1 MGDAGCASS
10 SASRVPRPA
19 SPGVSAL
26 LQAMRASAKY
36 IWIIIV
42 ILFVGGFLLAETS
55 GLLGRAPV
63 TSTTAVATVNGEDIL
78 ATTWY
83 QATQNLEQEE
93 TQRSNQSISLD
104 ERQRLMDQAFD
115 QLVTD
120 ALLRQEYK
128 RRGITV
134 TDDEI
139 LQAAR
144 FSPPPA
150 LMQAPDLQTD
160 GRFDPQK
167 YQRFLASPIAK
178 EQGIL
183 LQLESYYRTEIPK
196 EKLFDQIASDV
207 YVTDAQ
213 LWRRFKDS
221 NDSAR
226 ATFVMFDPERIS
238 DSAVRVSDD
247 EVRSYYDTHKKQFD
261 RPGTA
266 KVSILII
273 PRTVS
278 AADSAAV
285 RNHALAVRARILA
298 GEKFE
303 DVAKT
308 ESADSASAVNGGAL
322 GKGPKGRF
330 VAPFDQAAAALKP
343 GEISQPVLTPFGYH
357 LIRLDERK
365 GDTLTLHHILF
376 RIQQSDSAATRTDRR
391 ADSLSRIAA
400 STDQPA
406 KFDEAARELHIP
418 ILRATAIEGNP
429 LTINGQFIPSVG
441 PWAFEGARPGETSD
455 LFDADDGYY
464 LARLDSL
471 TPGGTQSLDQAKR
484 DIRDYLLR
492 QKKVDALLPQARN
505 FARVAAAG
513 TLESASRLMNMQ
525 VQSTKFFT
533 RVTGTPEFAQTPEA
547 VGAAFSLPLNTVS
560 EPIRAMNGVVVE
572 RVDARVPADSAAFEK
587 QKLILSNQA
596 LQQLRRQRVAEY
608 LTNLKA
614 VAKIDD
620 RRKQIEASSRRTTQ

>member
-1 MGDAGCASS
+1 M
-10 SASRVPRPA
+10 
-19 SPGVSAL
+19 

-42 ILFVGGFLLAETS
+42 VLFVGGFLLAQTS

-83 QATQNLEQEE
+83 QTTQNLEQEA

-104 ERQRLMDQAFD
+104 ERQRLMDQAYD

-139 LQAAR
+139 VQAAR
-144 FSPPPA
+144 YSPPPQ

-167 YQRFLASPIAK
+167 YQRFLQSPLAK
-178 EQGIL
+178 QQGL
-183 LQLESYYRTEIPK
+183 LYQLEAYYRTEIPK
-196 EKLFDQIASDV
+196 EKLFDQVASDV
-207 YVTDAQ
+207 YITDGQ
-213 LWRRFKDS
+213 LWRRYKDN

-226 ATFVMFDPERIS
+226 VTFVAFEPERIS

-247 EVRSYYDTHKKQFD
+247 EIRSYYDTHKKLFE

-266 KVSILII
+266 KVSILVI
-273 PRTVS
+273 PRTVTS
-278 AADSAAV
+278 ADSAAV
-285 RNHALAVRARILA
+285 RNHALAVRARILG

-308 ESADSASAVNGGAL
+308 ESADSGSAVNGGAL

-330 VAPFDQAAAALKP
+330 VPAFETAAAALKP
-343 GEISQPVLTPFGYH
+343 GEISQPVLTQFGYH
-357 LIRLDERK
+357 LIRLDEKK
-365 GDTLTLHHILF
+365 GDTLTIHHILF
-376 RIQQSDSAATRTDRR
+376 RIQQSDSAAARTDRR
-391 ADSLSRIAA
+391 ADSLSRIAG

-418 ILRATAIEGNP
+418 ILRAPVIEGNP

-455 LFDADDGYY
+455 LFDAEDGYY

-471 TPGGTQSLDQAKR
+471 TPGGTLSLEDAKR
-484 DIRDYLLR
+484 DIRTYLMR
-492 QKKVDALLPQARN
+492 QKKIDALMPQATN
-505 FARVAAAG
+505 FAKVAAAG
-513 TLESASRLMNMQ
+513 TLEGAGKLMNMQ
-525 VQSTKFFT
+525 PVSTKFFT
-533 RVTGTPEFAQTPEA
+533 RVTGTPELAQAPEA

-560 EPIRAMNGVVVE
+560 APIRGMNEVIIE
-572 RVDARVPADSAAFEK
+572 RVDARIPADSAAFLK
-587 QKLILSNQA
+587 QKATVRAQA
-596 LQQLRRQRVAEY
+596 LNQLRRQRVADF
-608 LTNLKA
+608 LANLKA
-614 VAKIDD
+614 VADIKD
-620 RRKQIEASSRRTTQ
+620 RRKQIEASTRRTTQ

>member
-1 MGDAGCASS
+1 M
-10 SASRVPRPA
+10 
-19 SPGVSAL
+19 

-42 ILFVGGFLLAETS
+42 VLFVGGFLLAQTS

-83 QATQNLEQEE
+83 QTTQNLEQEA

-104 ERQRLMDQAFD
+104 ERQRLMDQAYD

-139 LQAAR
+139 VQAAR
-144 FSPPPA
+144 YSPPPQ

-167 YQRFLASPIAK
+167 YQRFLQSPLAK
-178 EQGIL
+178 QQGL
-183 LQLESYYRTEIPK
+183 LYQLEAYYRTEIPK
-196 EKLFDQIASDV
+196 EKLFDQVASDV
-207 YVTDAQ
+207 YITDGQ
-213 LWRRFKDS
+213 LWRRYKDN

-226 ATFVMFDPERIS
+226 VTFVAFEPERIS

-247 EVRSYYDTHKKQFD
+247 EIRSYYDTHKKLFE

-266 KVSILII
+266 KVSILVI
-273 PRTVS
+273 PRTVTS
-278 AADSAAV
+278 ADSAAV
-285 RNHALAVRARILA
+285 RNHALAVRARILG

-308 ESADSASAVNGGAL
+308 ESADSGSAVNGGAL

-330 VAPFDQAAAALKP
+330 VPAFETAAAALKP
-343 GEISQPVLTPFGYH
+343 GEISQPVLTQFGYH
-357 LIRLDERK
+357 LIRLDEKK
-365 GDTLTLHHILF
+365 GDTLTIHHILF

-391 ADSLSRIAA
+391 ADSLSRIAG

-418 ILRATAIEGNP
+418 ILRAPVIEGNP

-455 LFDADDGYY
+455 LFDAEDGYY

-471 TPGGTQSLDQAKR
+471 TPGGTLSLEDAKR
-484 DIRDYLLR
+484 DIRTYLMR
-492 QKKVDALLPQARN
+492 QKKIDALMPQATN
-505 FARVAAAG
+505 FAKVAAAG
-513 TLESASRLMNMQ
+513 TLEGAGKLMNMQ
-525 VQSTKFFT
+525 PVSTKFFT
-533 RVTGTPEFAQTPEA
+533 RVTGTPELAQAPEA

-560 EPIRAMNGVVVE
+560 APIRGMNEVIIE
-572 RVDARVPADSAAFEK
+572 RVDARIPADSAAFLK
-587 QKLILSNQA
+587 QKATVRAQA
-596 LQQLRRQRVAEY
+596 LNQLRRQRVADF
-608 LTNLKA
+608 LANLKA
-614 VAKIDD
+614 VADIKD
-620 RRKQIEASSRRTTQ
+620 RRKQIEASTRRTTQ

>member
-1 MGDAGCASS
+1 M
-10 SASRVPRPA
+10 
-19 SPGVSAL
+19 

-42 ILFVGGFLLAETS
+42 VLFVGGFLLAQTS

-83 QATQNLEQEE
+83 QTTQNLEQEA

-139 LQAAR
+139 VQAAR
-144 FSPPPA
+144 FNPPPQ

-160 GRFDPQK
+160 GQFDPQK
-167 YQRFLASPIAK
+167 YQRFLQSPLAK
-178 EQGIL
+178 QQGL
-183 LQLESYYRTEIPK
+183 LYQLESYYRTEIPK

-207 YVTDAQ
+207 YITEGQ
-213 LWRRFKDS
+213 LWRRYKDN

-226 ATFVMFDPERIS
+226 VTFVAFEPERIS

-247 EVRSYYDTHKKQFD
+247 EVRSYYDTHKKLFD

-273 PRTVS
+273 PRTVTS
-278 AADSAAV
+278 ADSAAV
-285 RNHALAVRARILA
+285 RNHALAVRARILG

-308 ESADSASAVNGGAL
+308 ESADSGSAANGGAL
-322 GKGPKGRF
+322 GKNPKGRF
-330 VAPFDQAAAALKP
+330 VPAFETAAAALKP
-343 GEISQPVLTPFGYH
+343 GEISQPVLTQFGYH
-357 LIRLDERK
+357 LIRVDEKK
-365 GDTLTLHHILF
+365 GDTLTAHHILF

-391 ADSLSRIAA
+391 ADSLSRIAG

-418 ILRATAIEGNP
+418 ILKAPVIEGNP

-441 PWAFEGARPGETSD
+441 PWAFEGARPGETSE
-455 LFDADDGYY
+455 LFDAEDGYY

-471 TPGGTQSLDQAKR
+471 TPGGTLSLEDAKR
-484 DIRDYLLR
+484 DIRTYLMR
-492 QKKVDALLPQARN
+492 QKKIDALMPQATN
-505 FARVAAAG
+505 FAKVAAAG
-513 TLESASRLMNMQ
+513 TLESAGKLMNMQ
-525 VQSTKFFT
+525 PVSTKFFT
-533 RVTGTPEFAQTPEA
+533 RVTGTPELAQAPEA
-547 VGAAFSLPLNTVS
+547 IGAAFSLPLNTVS
-560 EPIRAMNGVVVE
+560 APIRGMNEVVIE
-572 RVDARVPADSAAFEK
+572 RVDGRVPADSTVFVK
-587 QKLILSNQA
+587 QKATVRTQA
-596 LQQLRRQRVAEY
+596 LNQLRRQRVADF
-608 LTNLKA
+608 LANLKA